1 MKKCKVSICG
11 CEAIEAMVYDYWNGF
26 AMPFIP
32 FSEVQKFADN
42 YTNEFVEITFVDGVL
57 KLYDMQE
64 SHTEEIY
71 PKEIEGVIYYDL
83 GHLGY
88 SFEIEDEP
96 IVQSLSYIEDG
107 KIVVSIRSNKPF
119 EGADFDGEWY
129 FLYNQPIQLK

>member
-71 PKEIEGVIYYDL
+71 PREIAGVVCYDI
-83 GHLGY
+83 GDLGY

-96 IVQSLSYIEDG
+96 IVESLSYIEDDQ
-107 KIVVSIRSNKPF
+107 IVVAVRSNKPF
-119 EGADFDGEWY
+119 EGAEFDGEMY
-129 FLYNQPIQLK
+129 VLYNQFNLK